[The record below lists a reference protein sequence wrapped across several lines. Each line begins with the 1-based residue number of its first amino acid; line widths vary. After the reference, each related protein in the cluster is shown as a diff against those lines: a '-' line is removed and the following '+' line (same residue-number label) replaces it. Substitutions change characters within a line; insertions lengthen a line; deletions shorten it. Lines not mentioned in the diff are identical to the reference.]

1 MLRLDAL
8 SGGAGLDS
16 LAEPIRPAAGG
27 KGFSSLFG
35 ELNAEISE
43 FIQNGSSTGAGGG
56 LTASGGLYRAR
67 AEASSMTENALASD
81 AGQFVESIAPL
92 AQEAGRKLGVSSD
105 ILAAQAALES
115 GWGQRPLRRPDGS
128 DSHNL
133 FGLKAGSN
141 WQGDST
147 LSGTTEYE
155 NGTAQAKTERF
166 RTYPDKQAAFH
177 DFANLLLSNP
187 RYHAALNTG
196 NDVRAYA
203 QGLVRGGYATDPAY
217 ADKLVRVVNRL
228 HSGD

>member
-8 SGGAGLDS
+8 SGNAGLDS
-16 LAEPIRPAAGG
+16 LAEPIRPIGGG

-35 ELNAEISE
+35 ELNAEISD
-43 FIQNGSSTGAGGG
+43 FIQNGSSMGDAGG

-67 AEASSMTENALASD
+67 IEASSKTEEGLAPEASRFLE
-81 AGQFVESIAPL
+81 AIAPM
-92 AQEAGRKLGVSSD
+92 AKEAERKLGVSAD

-133 FGLKAGSN
+133 FGLKAGSGR
-141 WQGDST
+141 QGDSI
-147 LSGTTEYE
+147 LAATTEYE
-155 NGTAQAKTERF
+155 NGAARASTERF
-166 RTYPDKQAAFH
+166 RSYPDKQAAFH

-196 NDVRAYA
+196 NDARAYA
-203 QGLVRGGYATDPAY
+203 QGLARGGYATDPAY
-217 ADKLVRVVNRL
+217 ADKLLRVVNRL